1 MLALGTAWAAGR
13 PDAGA
18 DATARTAV
26 NKPAKKNKKAS
37 RYAPVELFAINTKET
52 LRLRFYD
59 DAGKPIKGWQRRFD
73 RFMRCHQTGKVFKM
87 DRRLAQMLYQVG
99 RRYEGHRLEIVS
111 GYRHPKV
118 AKNPK
123 SPHKHG
129 VACDFRVAGIANA
142 TLRDY
147 LRATF
152 AHAGVGYYPNSVF
165 VHLDDRKLG
174 PAAFWIDYSG
184 PGEAAFYAENPGEDL
199 RTGRAERM
207 RRDDAAGRAEGGDET
222 ATAGRPLGAGGRAG
236 NKSGGMPVEIR
247 APSDTFGD

>member
-1 MLALGTAWAAGR
+1 MAWAAAR
-13 PDAGA
+13 PDGGPDAKASRKTAGQ
-18 DATARTAV
+18 
-26 NKPAKKNKKAS
+26 PAKRNKKSS

-59 DAGKPIKGWQRRFD
+59 DAGKPIKGWQKRFD

-123 SPHKHG
+123 SPHKQG
-129 VACDFRVAGIANA
+129 LACDFRVAGVANA

-147 LRATF
+147 LRKTF
-152 AHAGVGYYPNSVF
+152 AHAGVGYYPTSVF
-165 VHLDDRKLG
+165 VHLDDRKKG

-184 PGEAAFYAENPGEDL
+184 PGEAAYYAENPHEDL
-199 RTGRAERM
+199 RNGRAD
-207 RRDDAAGRAEGGDET
+207 RRGTDDAAGRAEGADDV
-222 ATAGRPLGAGGRAG
+222 AAAGRALGARARAG
-236 NKSGGMPVEIR
+236 NNPGGKSVEVK
-247 APSDTFGD
+247 APGNTFGD